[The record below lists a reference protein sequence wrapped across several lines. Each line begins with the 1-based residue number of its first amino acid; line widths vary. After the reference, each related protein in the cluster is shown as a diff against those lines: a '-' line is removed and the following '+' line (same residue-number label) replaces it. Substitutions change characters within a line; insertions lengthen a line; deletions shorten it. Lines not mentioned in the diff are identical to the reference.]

1 MSLTDPTEND
11 TINISDLFNEDSP
24 FSEIDITNEDIIN
37 AIKSTKINS
46 APGQDCLPA
55 ILLHKCTNSL
65 VEPLK
70 VIMKKS
76 LRTADIPEL
85 WKEAVITPI
94 FKGKGDKT
102 NPAQYRPISLT
113 SQII

>member
-1 MSLTDPTEND
+1 MCEILKKQYESSFNKNKSEVEVSLTDPTEND

-55 ILLHKCTNSL
+55 ILLHKCANSL

-70 VIMKKS
+70 AIMKS
-76 LRTADIPEL
+76 RYPRTVERGSDHTDL
-85 WKEAVITPI
+85 
-94 FKGKGDKT
+94 
-102 NPAQYRPISLT
+102 
-113 SQII
+113 